1 MTIQTKVKM
10 LEDKISRVVLGTPV
24 PARILEHI
32 FLDKFRRSPNKTV
45 ATAEISHEMV
55 NVLVRQ
61 IVEQK
66 FEQRY
71 PSGDIYDDYIKF
83 LSGEQES
90 LMEISYTKQQQKQK
104 QKQKAKSQ
112 DNDTMD
118 VFDKKNQLTFTFKT
132 DNYLDMTK
140 NPGKDEARLTLSL
153 PISVPI
159 FEMQY
164 CSEGR
169 RKAIQVYPTVQFLY
183 SHHILDNYIAEEV
196 HRVAKGATDP
206 QKFCADFVS
215 AVFSRAA
222 STNVMNG
229 VDPDG
234 FYSKVVFSCVKQ
246 HPQYTLVGIQ
256 PGVYIIGM
264 KDQFNIH
271 DCEAHPL
278 NDILQ
283 YAADEVG
290 FILFDKTNT
299 KSIDEFGPYFLE
311 QYLLLDA
318 LSKHEVAQN
327 VINYYCKHKDKLQ
340 HCLDHYD
347 EKQGKG
353 FICWRFLMNQS
364 LLAEK

>member
-1 MTIQTKVKM
+1 M
-10 LEDKISRVVLGTPV
+10 
-24 PARILEHI
+24 
-32 FLDKFRRSPNKTV
+32 
-45 ATAEISHEMV
+45 
-55 NVLVRQ
+55 
-61 IVEQK
+61 
-66 FEQRY
+66 
-71 PSGDIYDDYIKF
+71 DI
-83 LSGEQES
+83 
-90 LMEISYTKQQQKQK
+90 
-104 QKQKAKSQ
+104 
-112 DNDTMD
+112 
-118 VFDKKNQLTFTFKT
+118 FDKKNQLTFTFKT

-164 CSEGR
+164 FSEGR

-183 SHHILDNYIAEEV
+183 SHHILGNYIAEEV

-234 FYSKVVFSCVKQ
+234 FYSKVVFSYVKQ